1 MSHLSDTRKVTK
13 FISDGTPCPT
23 ALIIEYYLNCKQD
36 GEEIPARIDEF
47 ITTCFKN
54 ILKDVNQ
61 GLKPRYDDIFGIHF
75 PKGRKSKRLATRL
88 REATQIGIM
97 LESLMNDPAE
107 NQEDG
112 MTYESA
118 LTEVADK
125 FGITVD
131 AVRKMYTEY
140 NKL

>member
-13 FISDGTPCPT
+13 FINDGTPCPT

-36 GEEIPARIDEF
+36 GEAIPARVDEF
-47 ITTCFKN
+47 IVSCLKN
-54 ILKDVNQ
+54 IIKDVNQ
-61 GLKPRYDDIFGIHF
+61 GLKPRYDDIFGIYF
-75 PKGRKSKRLATRL
+75 SKGRKTKRLASKL
-88 REATQIGIM
+88 REATQVGIM
-97 LESLMNDPAE
+97 LESLMEDSAE
-107 NQEDG
+107 NQEKG

-118 LTEVADK
+118 LTVVADK

-140 NKL
+140 KKL